1 MSENSD
7 RVVFFD
13 GHDIVVIGVLPFESD
28 HLVVEFSS
36 RVNSGIRNP
45 QAAEKF
51 QSTSEG
57 FFRKRGIPA
66 IYFFGRV
73 NHWWQT
79 EEVFQ
84 AIKVLQDFGLNDKF
98 KNITTYGLSMGGY
111 GALMLSGALKANR
124 VVSVAPQYSIN
135 SDVVPFET
143 RWPDDR
149 SRINFFYDD
158 MAQGLIKEG
167 QVIIFYDKF
176 FDFDERHV
184 KMVEAIRPVDKFLV
198 NFSSHTVARG
208 LNDMGVLS
216 SVMEKALTN
225 KITKNEFMDLMR
237 ISRRKSPLILHNMA
251 DALKKKGHLLYASSI
266 HALSIDV
273 MHQRVEENPDYYQ
286 RIELAFANIRVIE
299 GYLRDVV
306 ENGVINQDILERCK
320 WIASHFNLIPKYAG
334 WKINLAKAE
343 MAVGNID
350 NARQLLNQVIR
361 LIKPNELARF
371 VKLYV
376 QVLDAKPDLVDSLR
390 ANKIYQEQILA
401 DDLVALK
408 FGSILIKLGLQRKA
422 LVYLDYR
429 HADFKRWHD
438 RPSLM
443 QQQLLA
449 LAQCNPAR
457 AYQLLDEAFVGD
469 QDSKLYRKLKKFIN
483 NTVAAVPST

>member
-1 MSENSD
+1 MSEHSD
-7 RVVFFD
+7 RIVLFD
-13 GHDIVVIGVLPFESD
+13 GHDIVVIGVMPFDSD
-28 HLVVEFSS
+28 HVVVEFSA

-57 FFRKRGIPA
+57 FFRKRNIPA

-84 AIKVLQDFGLNDKF
+84 AIKVLQDFGLNEKY

-135 SDVVPFET
+135 SEVVPFET

-158 MAQGLIKEG
+158 MQQGLIKEG
-167 QVIIFYDKF
+167 QVIILYDKF

-184 KMVEAIRPVDKFLV
+184 KMIEAVRPVDKFRV

-225 KITKNEFMDLMR
+225 KITKHEFMDLMR

-251 DALKKKGHLLYASSI
+251 DALKKKDHGTYASSI
-266 HALSIDV
+266 FALAIDV
-273 MHQRVEENPDYYQ
+273 MEQRVKDNPEYYQ

-306 ENGVINQDILERCK
+306 ENKVITQTALDRCK

-350 NARQLLNQVIR
+350 NARQLLNEVIR
-361 LIKPNELARF
+361 LIKPPELAKF

-376 QVLDAKPDLVDSLR
+376 QVLDAKPDLVDALR

-408 FGSILIKLGLQRKA
+408 FGSILLKLNLQRKA

-429 HADFKRWHD
+429 HADFKRWHSK
-438 RPSLM
+438 PSLM

-449 LAQCNPAR
+449 LAQCNAER
-457 AYQLLDEAFVGD
+457 AYQLLDEAFAD
-469 QDSKLYRKLKKFIN
+469 DKESKLYRKLKKFIN
-483 NTVAAVPST
+483 HTVAAATNA